1 MEDVKDPPTVHRS
14 SSFSIKSLLLPSK
27 CDRPDSAAAAAVL
40 GVPGTLSPSPGS
52 DSDKSLE
59 PPDADSAAA
68 AALDPEKP
76 GKEEQGEEEEEGGGG
91 GGGGDGGAKATPEQ
105 NSTGANSGKN
115 GKYDKPP
122 FSYNALIMMAIRQSP
137 EKRLTLNGIYEFIMK
152 NFPYYREHKQG
163 WQNSIRHNLSLNKCF
178 VKVPRHYD
186 DPGKGNYWMLDPS
199 SDDVFIGGTTGKLRR
214 RSATSRGKLAMKR
227 GLRFAPLGLGIN
239 ERANNPLYWQISPFL
254 SLHHHHHHHPHYN
267 GSSPGFLN
275 QATGYGSLLPA
286 VEQLSNGDLGRSIL
300 GGSAAGALSLTNTYG
315 MSTSPV
321 GLLSGQTAGYF
332 VSGTQHAPASAPGPP
347 GGAGPP
353 PPPPPHLAQGG
364 PGFGG
369 LAGGGSPQTLLSD
382 TLRNSSLPAF
392 SPGVSPG
399 FPGVLSHQKRVTP
412 NAFLN

>member
-1 MEDVKDPPTVHRS
+1 MATLVGMSRTGCD
-14 SSFSIKSLLLPSK
+14 LLMRVIAAQGLPSRFSWGQFRAEP
-27 CDRPDSAAAAAVL
+27 RPDAAAAV
-40 GVPGTLSPSPGS
+40 GIPGTPSPSPGS
-52 DSDKSLE
+52 ESGRSLDPQE
-59 PPDADSAAA
+59 ADST
-68 AALDPEKP
+68 ALDEEKP
-76 GKEEQGEEEEEGGGG
+76 GSNKTEQEEEEEESGGGDGG
-91 GGGGDGGAKATPEQ
+91 GGGGDDAKATAEQ
-105 NSTGANSGKN
+105 NNGNNSGKN
-115 GKYDKPP
+115 GKCDKPP

-227 GLRFAPLGLGIN
+227 GLRFAPLSLGIN

-254 SLHHHHHHHPHYN
+254 SLHHHHHHHHPHYN
-267 GSSPGFLN
+267 GASAGFLN
-275 QATGYGSLLPA
+275 QAAGYGSLLPA

-300 GGSAAGALSLTNTYG
+300 GGSAAGALGLTNSYG

-332 VSGTQHAPASAPGPP
+332 VSGTAHAASGPP
-347 GGAGPP
+347 GGG
-353 PPPPPHLAQGG
+353 
-364 PGFGG
+364 
-369 LAGGGSPQTLLSD
+369 
-382 TLRNSSLPAF
+382 
-392 SPGVSPG
+392 
-399 FPGVLSHQKRVTP
+399 
-412 NAFLN
+412 

>member
-1 MEDVKDPPTVHRS
+1 AAPGPPL
-14 SSFSIKSLLLPSK
+14 FSIKSLLLPSK
-27 CDRPDSAAAAAVL
+27 CADRADWAPAAASAV
-40 GVPGTLSPSPGS
+40 GVPRTPSPSPCS
-52 DSDKSLE
+52 DSERSPE
-59 PPDADSAAA
+59 PPETDSA
-68 AALDPEKP
+68 DPEKQ
-76 GKEEQGEEEEEGGGG
+76 GDRDQEGGQGEGG
-91 GGGGDGGAKATPEQ
+91 
-105 NSTGANSGKN
+105 

-227 GLRFAPLGLGIN
+227 GLRFAPLGLGIT

-254 SLHHHHHHHPHYN
+254 SHYN
-267 GSSPGFLN
+267 GSAPGFLN
-275 QATGYGSLLPA
+275 QASGYGSLLPA
-286 VEQLSNGDLGRSIL
+286 VEQLGSGDLGRSL
-300 GGSAAGALSLTNTYG
+300 LALTNTYG
-315 MSTSPV
+315 MSSSPV

-332 VSGTQHAPASAPGPP
+332 VSGTQHAAAGPP
-347 GGAGPP
+347 GA
-353 PPPPPHLAQGG
+353 A
-364 PGFGG
+364 GFGG
-369 LAGGGSPQTLLSD
+369 LSAGSPPQALLSD
-382 TLRNSSLPAF
+382 SLRNGSF
-392 SPGVSPG
+392 SPGASGG

>member
-1 MEDVKDPPTVHRS
+1 MEDVKTPPTVHRS

-27 CDRPDSAAAAAVL
+27 CERPDPVLSAPAAV
-40 GVPGTLSPSPGS
+40 
-52 DSDKSLE
+52 
-59 PPDADSAAA
+59 A
-68 AALDPEKP
+68 
-76 GKEEQGEEEEEGGGG
+76 
-91 GGGGDGGAKATPEQ
+91 
-105 NSTGANSGKN
+105 KN

-227 GLRFAPLGLGIN
+227 GLRFAPLGL
-239 ERANNPLYWQISPFL
+239 ERPNNPLYWQISPFL

-275 QATGYGSLLPA
+275 QAAGYGSLLPA
-286 VEQLSNGDLGRSIL
+286 VEQLSNGELGRSMAL
-300 GGSAAGALSLTNTYG
+300 GLTNTYG

-332 VSGTQHAPASAPGPP
+332 VSGSQHAAHLPH
-347 GGAGPP
+347 GA
-353 PPPPPHLAQGG
+353 A
-364 PGFGG
+364 GF
-369 LAGGGSPQTLLSD
+369 GGSPQSLLSD
-382 TLRNSSLPAF
+382 SLRNGSLPAF
-392 SPGVSPG
+392 SPGVSAG

>member
-27 CDRPDSAAAAAVL
+27 CDRPDSVAAAA
-40 GVPGTLSPSPGS
+40 GIQGTFSPSPGS
-52 DSDKSLE
+52 DSEKSLD
-59 PPDADSAAA
+59 PPEVDSTA

-76 GKEEQGEEEEEGGGG
+76 GKEEHGDEEGDGGGG
-91 GGGGDGGAKATPEQ
+91 GEGDGAKATQEQ
-105 NSTGANSGKN
+105 NSTGTNSGKN

-267 GSSPGFLN
+267 GSTPGFLN
-275 QATGYGSLLPA
+275 QAAGYGSLLPA

-300 GGSAAGALSLTNTYG
+300 GGSAGALGLTNSYG

-332 VSGTQHAPASAPGPP
+332 VSGTQHSSAGPP
-347 GGAGPP
+347 GGGGH
-353 PPPPPHLAQGG
+353 PPPPPHLQQGA
-364 PGFGG
+364 PGYGG
-369 LAGGGSPQTLLSD
+369 LASGSSPQSLLSD
-382 TLRNSSLPAF
+382 SLRNSSIPAF
-392 SPGVSPG
+392 SPGVSAG
-399 FPGVLSHQKRVTP
+399 FPGMLSHQKRVTP

>member
-27 CDRPDSAAAAAVL
+27 CDRPNPVAAAVV
-40 GVPGTLSPSPGS
+40 GIPGTFSPSPGS
-52 DSDKSLE
+52 ESDKSLE
-59 PPDADSAAA
+59 EVDSKSLDPLEV
-68 AALDPEKP
+68 ALDPEKP
-76 GKEEQGEEEEEGGGG
+76 DKQEDQEEEGGGG
-91 GGGGDGGAKATPEQ
+91 AKTTPNTNG
-105 NSTGANSGKN
+105 NSTAKN

-275 QATGYGSLLPA
+275 QAGGYGSLLPA
-286 VEQLSNGDLGRSIL
+286 VEQLGNGDLGRSIL
-300 GGSAAGALSLTNTYG
+300 GNSYG

-332 VSGTQHAPASAPGPP
+332 VSGTGHSGQP
-347 GGAGPP
+347 GGGPP
-353 PPPPPHLAQGG
+353 PPQHLQQGY
-364 PGFGG
+364 GG
-369 LAGGGSPQTLLSD
+369 LTSSSSPQHLLSD
-382 TLRNSSLPAF
+382 SLRNSSF
-392 SPGVSPG
+392 SPGVSAG

>member
-27 CDRPDSAAAAAVL
+27 CDRPDSAAAAAA
-40 GVPGTLSPSPGS
+40 GFPESLSPSPGS
-52 DSDKSLE
+52 DSEKSLE
-59 PPDADSAAA
+59 PPEVDSTA
-68 AALDPEKP
+68 AALDPVKP
-76 GKEEQGEEEEEGGGG
+76 GKEEQEGEEEDEDGGGG
-91 GGGGDGGAKATPEQ
+91 GGTKATAEQ
-105 NSTGANSGKN
+105 NSNGNNSGKN

-300 GGSAAGALSLTNTYG
+300 GGSAAGALGLTNSYG

-332 VSGTQHAPASAPGPP
+332 VSGTQHAAAAPGQP
-347 GGAGPP
+347 GGGPPAPP
-353 PPPPPHLAQGG
+353 PPPPPHLQQSA

-369 LAGGGSPQTLLSD
+369 LGTSGSPQSLLSD
-382 TLRNSSLPAF
+382 SLRNNSLTPFSS
-392 SPGVSPG
+392 GVSTG
-399 FPGVLSHQKRVTP
+399 FPGMMSHQKRVAP

>member
-1 MEDVKDPPTVHRS
+1 MEDAKEPPTVQRS

-27 CDRPDSAAAAAVL
+27 CERAAAAAAESAAGTGTGSGS
-40 GVPGTLSPSPGS
+40 GVSPAS
-52 DSDKSLE
+52 DSDRSLE
-59 PPDADSAAA
+59 PPD
-68 AALDPEKP
+68 PEKP
-76 GKEEQGEEEEEGGGG
+76 ARLEEGEEGEEEGEEEEEGS
-91 GGGGDGGAKATPEQ
+91 AKAAPEQ
-105 NSTGANSGKN
+105 NSGGAKGGKF
-115 GKYDKPP
+115 DKPP

-227 GLRFAPLGLGIN
+227 GLRFAPLGLGVS
-239 ERANNPLYWQISPFL
+239 ERPNNPLYWQISPFL

-267 GSSPGFLN
+267 GSSAGFLN
-275 QATGYGSLLPA
+275 QTAGYGSLLPA

-300 GGSAAGALSLTNTYG
+300 GGSAAGALGLTNTYG

-332 VSGTQHAPASAPGPP
+332 VSGSQHAGAP
-347 GGAGPP
+347 GGAPPPPP
-353 PPPPPHLAQGG
+353 PPPPPHLQQGAAS
-364 PGFGG
+364 FGG
-369 LAGGGSPQTLLSD
+369 LASSSSTALLSD
-382 TLRNSSLPAF
+382 SLRSSSLPPAF
-392 SPGVSPG
+392 SPGVSAS

>member
-1 MEDVKDPPTVHRS
+1 MEDVKTPPTVHRS

-27 CDRPDSAAAAAVL
+27 CERPDPVAAAMV
-40 GVPGTLSPSPGS
+40 GIPGTLSPSPGS
-52 DSDKSLE
+52 DSDKSLG
-59 PPDADSAAA
+59 PPELDSAAA
-68 AALDPEKP
+68 GLEQGKP
-76 GKEEQGEEEEEGGGG
+76 GREEQGEHQEEEDGGGG
-91 GGGGDGGAKATPEQ
+91 GGGGEDSKPTPTPEQ
-105 NSTGANSGKN
+105 NSTGSNNSAKN

-227 GLRFAPLGLGIN
+227 GLRFAPLGL
-239 ERANNPLYWQISPFL
+239 ERPNNPLYWQISPFL

-275 QATGYGSLLPA
+275 QAAGYGSLLPA
-286 VEQLSNGDLGRSIL
+286 VEQLSNGDLGRSMAL
-300 GGSAAGALSLTNTYG
+300 GLTNTYG

-332 VSGTQHAPASAPGPP
+332 VSGSQHAAAAPGPP
-347 GGAGPP
+347 GGGPPPQPP
-353 PPPPPHLAQGG
+353 PPPPPQHLPQGAA
-364 PGFGG
+364 GFGG
-369 LAGGGSPQTLLSD
+369 LGSSGSPQSLLSD
-382 TLRNSSLPAF
+382 SLRNSSLPAF
-392 SPGVSPG
+392 SPGVSAG
-399 FPGVLSHQKRVTP
+399 FSGVLSHQKRVTP

>member
-27 CDRPDSAAAAAVL
+27 CDRPDSAAAAAGPL
-40 GVPGTLSPSPGS
+40 PPSPGS
-52 DSDKSLE
+52 DCEKPLD
-59 PPDADSAAA
+59 PPEVDSVA
-68 AALDPEKP
+68 AALDAERP
-76 GKEEQGEEEEEGGGG
+76 GKE
-91 GGGGDGGAKATPEQ
+91 D
-105 NSTGANSGKN
+105 GKN

-275 QATGYGSLLPA
+275 QAAGYGSLLPA
-286 VEQLSNGDLGRSIL
+286 VEQLSNGDLGRSLL
-300 GGSAAGALSLTNTYG
+300 GGTAAGALGLTNSYG

-321 GLLSGQTAGYF
+321 GLLSGQTGYF
-332 VSGTQHAPASAPGPP
+332 VSGTQHAAA
-347 GGAGPP
+347 
-353 PPPPPHLAQGG
+353 AQGA
-364 PGFGG
+364 PGFGS
-369 LAGGGSPQTLLSD
+369 SPQSLLSD
-382 TLRNSSLPAF
+382 SLRNSSLPAF
-392 SPGVSPG
+392 SPGVSAG
-399 FPGVLSHQKRVTP
+399 FPGMLSHQKRVTS

>member
-1 MEDVKDPPTVHRS
+1 MEDIKESPVVPRS
-14 SSFSIKSLLLPSK
+14 SSFSIKSLLLPCRSE
-27 CDRPDSAAAAAVL
+27 S
-40 GVPGTLSPSPGS
+40 SPGCE
-52 DSDKSLE
+52 SDKSPE
-59 PPDADSAAA
+59 PPEADPAASAAEP
-68 AALDPEKP
+68 DRTEPEP
-76 GKEEQGEEEEEGGGG
+76 GDEDEDTGV
-91 GGGGDGGAKATPEQ
+91 AKASEHPA
-105 NSTGANSGKN
+105 SGTGAKN

-227 GLRFAPLGLGIN
+227 GLRFAPLGLGLN
-239 ERANNPLYWQISPFL
+239 ERPNNPLYWQLSPFL
-254 SLHHHHHHHPHYN
+254 SLHHHPHYN

-275 QATGYGSLLPA
+275 QAAGYGSLLPA
-286 VEQLSNGDLGRSIL
+286 VEQLGNGDLSRSLPL
-300 GGSAAGALSLTNTYG
+300 GLTNTYG

-321 GLLSGQTAGYF
+321 GLLSGQTGYF
-332 VSGTQHAPASAPGPP
+332 VSGSGHAGAPGPP
-347 GGAGPP
+347 GGGGHPP
-353 PPPPPHLAQGG
+353 PPSHLQQSG
-364 PGFGG
+364 PGFGLSSG
-369 LAGGGSPQTLLSD
+369 AAPQSLLSD
-382 TLRNSSLPAF
+382 SLRNSSLPPF
-392 SPGVSPG
+392 SPAVSSG